1 MTEFSEISEALDRI
15 VAGQQQQQ
23 QRPVADERP
32 AVADTTPEAEFLAQ
46 IEAAQQKSG
55 GWVSVPLDQTTDGG
69 RF

>member
-1 MTEFSEISEALDRI
+1 MTDFAKISEALDRI
-15 VAGQQQQQ
+15 VAAQQQPQAQQ
-23 QRPVADERP
+23 QVAGERP
-32 AVADTTPEAEFLAQ
+32 AAASAEDQFAAQ